1 MKPCKREGVTI
12 IELLLTIALFSLVI
26 LVGFSLL
33 NLSSKPLAIANQEV
47 DLQSYTRSAITTII
61 DYIEKASAIFIHGD
75 IENVFTDNDIYPP
88 SKTTSEVIK
97 VDEDFIGSKNMSKKS
112 EFLSALEKYKG
123 WNFIVLSEDGK
134 ELREFIYREDNNKGY
149 YELRRLIKYQSIDD
163 FDITFDID
171 FKLDTPSTH
180 DNYLAFTLI
189 GKDSKRANP
198 MEITTKVHA
207 YNSLQVVDRSG
218 YKPGKVLFFKENLDS
233 KAAVAMVLDTSGSMR
248 YDTIYEGSTI
258 KKIEALKISAKNL
271 INTFVNLDNVSL
283 SLIPFNA
290 SANGPGELKS
300 VRASISDLK
309 ERIEKLEANGG
320 TNIGDGIRRA
330 YHILKKFNDA
340 SVENEEANKYLII
353 IMDGLP
359 TYGTIDIDNR
369 YTSETRTLSSN
380 MGKYYIDES
389 LNVYE
394 HYKTEYILIFLPYRW
409 HYRKVN
415 FYLSDGDINENTD
428 LVGSG
433 SLSED
438 NYNIGLSYVSE
449 IGEKLNDIK
458 NLKVFLVG
466 FFTESGNQDKD
477 LEMHYFEEIKK
488 ALRSQEREVDG
499 FIANDGDKLNLAIT
513 EIEESIIGEYWRIFG
528 PRE

>member
-1 MKPCKREGVTI
+1 M
-12 IELLLTIALFSLVI
+12 
-26 LVGFSLL
+26 
-33 NLSSKPLAIANQEV
+33 
-47 DLQSYTRSAITTII
+47 
-61 DYIEKASAIFIHGD
+61 
-75 IENVFTDNDIYPP
+75 
-88 SKTTSEVIK
+88 
-97 VDEDFIGSKNMSKKS
+97 
-112 EFLSALEKYKG
+112 
-123 WNFIVLSEDGK
+123 
-134 ELREFIYREDNNKGY
+134 
-149 YELRRLIKYQSIDD
+149 
-163 FDITFDID
+163 
-171 FKLDTPSTH
+171 
-180 DNYLAFTLI
+180 
-189 GKDSKRANP
+189 
-198 MEITTKVHA
+198 
-207 YNSLQVVDRSG
+207 
-218 YKPGKVLFFKENLDS
+218 
-233 KAAVAMVLDTSGSMR
+233 
-248 YDTIYEGSTI
+248 
-258 KKIEALKISAKNL
+258 KISAKNL
-271 INTFVNLDNVSL
+271 INSFVNLDNVSL

-300 VRASISDLK
+300 VRASISDLE

-359 TYGTIDIDNR
+359 TFGTIDIDNR
-369 YTSETRTLSSN
+369 YNTSETITLSRN
-380 MGKYYIDES
+380 MREYYKYYIDDS

-394 HYKTEYILIFLPYRW
+394 HYETDYKTVYFFGVPFRVPYRL

>member
-1 MKPCKREGVTI
+1 M
-12 IELLLTIALFSLVI
+12 
-26 LVGFSLL
+26 
-33 NLSSKPLAIANQEV
+33 
-47 DLQSYTRSAITTII
+47 
-61 DYIEKASAIFIHGD
+61 
-75 IENVFTDNDIYPP
+75 
-88 SKTTSEVIK
+88 
-97 VDEDFIGSKNMSKKS
+97 
-112 EFLSALEKYKG
+112 
-123 WNFIVLSEDGK
+123 
-134 ELREFIYREDNNKGY
+134 
-149 YELRRLIKYQSIDD
+149 
-163 FDITFDID
+163 
-171 FKLDTPSTH
+171 
-180 DNYLAFTLI
+180 
-189 GKDSKRANP
+189 
-198 MEITTKVHA
+198 
-207 YNSLQVVDRSG
+207 
-218 YKPGKVLFFKENLDS
+218 
-233 KAAVAMVLDTSGSMR
+233 
-248 YDTIYEGSTI
+248 
-258 KKIEALKISAKNL
+258 KISAKNL
-271 INTFVNLDNVSL
+271 INSFVNLDNVSL

-300 VRASISDLK
+300 VRASISDLE

-394 HYKTEYILIFLPYRW
+394 HYKTEYILIFPYRW

>member
-271 INTFVNLDNVSL
+271 INSFVNLDNVSL
-283 SLIPFNA
+283 SLIPFNT

-300 VRASISDLK
+300 VRTSISDLK

-359 TYGTIDIDNR
+359 TYGTIDNR
-369 YTSETRTLSSN
+369 YNTSETRDFSSY
-380 MGKYYIDES
+380 MGKYYIES
-389 LNVYE
+389 LNVYKYYNIE
-394 HYKTEYILIFLPYRW
+394 FIPRFPYIIWRYG
-409 HYRKVN
+409 KVN
-415 FYLSDGDINENTD
+415 FYLSDGDINEKED

-438 NYNIGLSYVSE
+438 NYKIGLSYVSE

-466 FFTESGNQDKD
+466 FFTESGGQDKD